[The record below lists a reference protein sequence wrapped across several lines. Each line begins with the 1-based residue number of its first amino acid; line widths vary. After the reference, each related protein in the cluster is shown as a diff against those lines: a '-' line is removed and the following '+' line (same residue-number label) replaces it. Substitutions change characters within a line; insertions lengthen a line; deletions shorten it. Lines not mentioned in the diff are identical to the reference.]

1 MAEESRKI
9 LNIRKNTPCNFRK
22 NTLNTRKSTQAK
34 SLYPTMMPGRFGGFD
49 IVNINRHQ
57 QTKKITFGH
66 CPNHL
71 TPPLANSGNLVLFFF
86 RRQKL
91 RFASMTEKILMMM
104 IMMTKRKIIV
114 DFE

>member
-34 SLYPTMMPGRFGGFD
+34 SLLPGRFGGFD

-71 TPPLANSGNLVLFFF
+71 TPPLANSGNLVLFFSDV
-86 RRQKL
+86 
-91 RFASMTEKILMMM
+91 ASMTEKILMMM

-114 DFE
+114 GFE